1 MAALVGFKPPQS
13 RKRQLEHVEHDSES
27 EGFESTGEV
36 ESEEDETPEEK
47 RLRLAQIYLE
57 ELQRKGKVWVF

>member
-13 RKRQLEHVEHDSES
+13 RKRQLERVEHDSES

-57 ELQRKGKVWVF
+57 ELQRKGKIPH